1 MVPVVGEGRN
11 GQDNGEKYAAPR
23 AGGSSREVALTV
35 IGLKRKKPAS
45 HGELLRSE
53 LSQTMDHAMRAAGH
67 AAGGINEAMRPRVEA
82 VRMAMAPKVRDV
94 ASRGWMSTVTVFTP
108 LTEAAQARLAN
119 GAKDK
124 KDKKEQRKAK
134 GRRRWPAIA
143 GLLVSGVAM
152 GGVAAMLLRQRE
164 EREAE
169 LGEPS
174 IARPPSGQTPEGT
187 ATTTGQF

>member
-1 MVPVVGEGRN
+1 
-11 GQDNGEKYAAPR
+11 
-23 AGGSSREVALTV
+23 
-35 IGLKRKKPAS
+35 
-45 HGELLRSE
+45 
-53 LSQTMDHAMRAAGH
+53 
-67 AAGGINEAMRPRVEA
+67 
-82 VRMAMAPKVRDV
+82 MAPKVRDV

-119 GAKDK
+119 GT

-174 IARPPSGQTPEGT
+174 ITRPPSGQTSEGT